1 MRFEHIILLIIA
13 FNVVSAVIQRRAK
26 KRAEAEEAAGQ
37 GQDTGIP
44 GADPEWREGEAGGR
58 GRVPSRDRDGREPGH
73 RAPGAAGRHDSDDE
87 VEPLPSFARDIFDQ
101 LARDLGLKVPRPQPQ
116 PRESLPPEPP
126 APRPVRPP
134 APTSRSSTPSPSHP
148 PVRPSRPR
156 PFPGGRDA
164 SPPSAHAP
172 VREDLKRG
180 RAMEVTGSAG
190 RPVREAPPLP
200 AAVSALSQAERSHQA
215 GVGRPDL
222 GSPQRL
228 REAFILKEI
237 LDAPVARR
245 PRR

>member
-1 MRFEHIILLIIA
+1 H
-13 FNVVSAVIQRRAK
+13 
-26 KRAEAEEAAGQ
+26 
-37 GQDTGIP
+37 T
-44 GADPEWREGEAGGR
+44 
-58 GRVPSRDRDGREPGH
+58 SRPH
-73 RAPGAAGRHDSDDE
+73 
-87 VEPLPSFARDIFDQ
+87 
-101 LARDLGLKVPRPQPQ
+101 
-116 PRESLPPEPP
+116 PPPP
-126 APRPVRPP
+126 ADRPVRPP
-134 APTSRSSTPSPSHP
+134 RT
-148 PVRPSRPR
+148 RPC
-156 PFPGGRDA
+156 PGGRA
-164 SPPSAHAP
+164 AAPPSAHAP